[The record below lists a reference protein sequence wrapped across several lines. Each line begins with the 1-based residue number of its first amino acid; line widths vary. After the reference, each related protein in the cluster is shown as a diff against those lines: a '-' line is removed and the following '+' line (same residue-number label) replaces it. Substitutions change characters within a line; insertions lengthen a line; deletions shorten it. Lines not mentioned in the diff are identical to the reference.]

1 MKASISRFLHPLLP
15 FPPRGPWLAALLI
28 ALACLC
34 LPAAPAVAAVP
45 AAPASV
51 EPSADATLYGLSGTM
66 LVPGL
71 EVLPRGG
78 GRAAIHLVG
87 GDAVDQGSLKGVF
100 AFSDDAE
107 VAIMKRFGVG
117 DDQFAYDPILAAKY
131 KVRPSL
137 AVAAVIDTTT
147 GVKDSVMLLTGTPGN
162 RVVLG
167 LGANFALEGTERD
180 AHFGRYPDRLSP
192 VDNLFFV
199 FGGRLNLD
207 PDTEITMD
215 YAGTD
220 FLLGLR
226 HRLDDR
232 LALDFGCFLPDRL
245 HTRSRFCLGA
255 NFGF

>member
-1 MKASISRFLHPLLP
+1 MKASISQSLHPLS
-15 FPPRGPWLAALLI
+15 PRRLRLAALLI

-34 LPAAPAVAAVP
+34 LPATPVVAAFVSDAAAGGVP
-45 AAPASV
+45 PAT
-51 EPSADATLYGLSGTM
+51 DATLYGLSGTM

-71 EVLPRGG
+71 DVLPRGG
-78 GRAAIHLVG
+78 GRAAMHLVG

-117 DDQFAYDPILAAKY
+117 NDQFAYDPILAAKY

-137 AVAAVIDTTT
+137 AVAAIVDTTT

-180 AHFGRYPDRLSP
+180 AHFGHYPDRLSP

-199 FGGRLNLD
+199 FGGRLNID
-207 PDTEITMD
+207 PDTEITLD

-232 LALDFGCFLPDRL
+232 LALDFGYFLPDRL
-245 HTRSRFCLGA
+245 HTTSRFCLGA